1 MFVLFFILIQ
11 SNITSLFGIQASS
24 LKALSDTTG
33 PATSELGRTDSVSQ
47 KDSLPTESDN
57 TEASHQAGSVI
68 STDSLQSP
76 LAQDTLVI
84 PTITSDTTDKSL
96 KKDTSALARLPN
108 RQVLPDTLSND
119 TIILP
124 DSLSNDTNSLA
135 FSDTVYKDT
144 TTPVFP
150 DTIPLLKAS
159 DILLKEVSGFETESE
174 ISFSNKTSRPGG
186 ESFIVNYETKD
197 SILVRLKAT
206 PLSELYNNMMLSGF
220 KSTYSEI
227 FIAGAQKSRGTGLI
241 KDIELPINFPKPI
254 AGIIGQGGK
263 LDVSGSQRVEL
274 GGSKPKNFDY
284 KPTEQTHESW
294 FPNLQMKQHL
304 TVDLKGTI
312 GEKVNVYI
320 NHDSEREFELDNT
333 IKLEYKGDEDE
344 IIQSINAGNTEL
356 SLPGVLLIGG
366 STPHKG
372 LFGIKSQAKIGP
384 LNLTTIA
391 SREATEN
398 QSTTWAG
405 GGKTSQEIK
414 IEDIDFVKSRFFAL
428 LPPEYV
434 KSLADRHDI
443 YSGNVN
449 LLPRQILDFKVY
461 RSKEEPTAQ
470 DQTRAGTAFDIA
482 INPTI
487 PDTSLQYRFVQELE
501 NSFFLLD
508 TAGIG
513 GSTPRLPI
521 LQLNYSLYSGD
532 LLAIRWAYVNRLG
545 ETVTVGTYDSTQ
557 TISIQNTQVIK
568 KDRHL
573 GPADTAYASWWYE
586 LKNIYSLGSDSLD
599 LTNFDIKIYKHSYGG
614 GVDEEIDPTH
624 NNKPYITLLGIKDTL
639 RNLVN
644 GRLDTRY
651 GLIVFPQN
659 FPFIDTVLT
668 DKDSIYNKP
677 DLSPD
682 KVQPKY
688 YIWVQYK
695 GTTRDYSLG
704 MMNIMPGSEVIKV
717 GDITLKSG
725 EDYDIDYDIGHI
737 TFKTPLVDNPNAK
750 ISANFQYVP
759 FFQAA
764 SKNLL
769 GMRGETKI
777 GENAQLSSAF
787 IYYSTSSF
795 DTRPRLGSEPTK
807 ILLGELVGS
816 ASYKPDFLT
825 KLADGLPLVNASAP
839 SSFTIQG
846 NVGTSLPNA
855 NTKGDVYIDDMEG
868 AKSSTSLGVTRSD
881 WIFGS
886 KPTGTEDNNFA
897 HPQWYNPHDNLP
909 DTILYPNLSD
919 QKRKDTRTY
928 LVLRTPTDSWR
939 YGNMTDSCWTTLQT
953 CLSERGMSFA
963 EEQYVEIW
971 VKGNSGKL
979 HLDIGSYIPEDAM
992 RRNSNGQLMGRG
1004 TLDTEDKNGDQ
1015 LRGSDEDVG
1024 LDGVAGTD
1032 GENIP
1037 GDEWNDDWAYDSKY
1051 PDDYSHINGTEGNGN
1066 LDGEDLDKDSTL
1078 DDQSDFFTYSID
1090 LSNPQSSQ
1098 YHIDERSEWHF
1109 FRIPLTAFE
1118 TNKVGVPQWEYIRYS
1133 RLWIEQI
1140 SPGYEVAIA
1149 ALDVVGNKWKH
1160 KGSDNV
1166 TISTKNT
1173 NEDPDYNANPAPV
1186 KREKD
1191 SYGRLEQEQSL
1202 VLKYENLLN
1211 TEGSCYTTYSVP
1223 RSFIQYKN
1231 FSFWTRG
1238 TGNAQL
1244 FIRLIGDNFNF
1255 YEYRDSTN
1263 TSWEEKQID
1272 FEAMAQLKL
1281 TRSLDTS
1288 TVDTCIDG
1296 HRYIIHG
1303 NPTITNISRI
1313 ELGVIADS
1321 NKSDSGEVYFDELR
1335 LSNVKRD
1342 VGVAGTIG
1350 LTCGISDFASL
1361 NLSYTSTSPYF
1372 KSLAAF
1378 SSEAGRMA
1386 TNSQKTIGFNGSL
1399 KADRFLP
1406 AAWGFSL
1413 PINFGITNGTSTPV
1427 HKDDI
1432 LLNSLEQKKQT
1443 SLNKQRNFGLS
1454 NISKTGSKNPFL
1466 RLTLDNLKGAFNYS
1480 DNASNLPT
1488 QIDSSFTH
1496 TSSASYGYSPNLP
1509 ALKIKNLAF
1518 NYFPQSVN
1526 IGGSYTHSEARKY
1539 TILEKIDTLT
1549 HTTKLDTIY
1558 DKYTVPGA
1566 QTFLWNRGITYK
1578 PINPLLLNYSS
1589 NHTKNLY
1596 FDRKDKEIGMNE
1608 HIGVGFNPSLFGIIS
1623 PGISY
1628 SAAYA
1633 EDHSKMLDSV
1643 RNVGTTNSIT
1653 YTLPVNLYKIITL
1666 GTKIRNE
1673 KLDSLA
1679 KPLSFN
1685 WSLIQIEKLVGT
1697 LQNPSLSYSIGK
1709 GNNFYSLIDRPSYKY
1724 RWGFEENPDTRIAS
1738 DSIDHSSFFN
1748 QTKSYGITGVGIS
1761 MKNISLRGS
1770 ASKTL
1775 SDNGKSG
1782 SNITTSSQTQYPNF
1796 SVDIGNIE
1804 KFFLFKKLFNSF
1816 NASYTYALN
1825 TSESGAKATLTS
1837 APILTSIS
1845 KNINTSYE
1853 VNGEFK
1859 DKTGARASINFN
1871 KGREEL
1877 KTETGNITA
1886 SQKISY
1892 SISVNRSINA
1902 SEGIKFPGLYNVKLK
1917 SSLDASVTTDLNFET
1932 KENAVTNEKKIDTK
1946 SIKVSPALNYNFSES
1961 ITGGATAFYTQQWSK
1976 IGYGGNLRDVGL
1988 KFSVTFTF

>member
-1 MFVLFFILIQ
+1 MFVLFFILVQ
-11 SNITSLFGIQASS
+11 SNITSGS
-24 LKALSDTTG
+24 KAPSDTSRQVG
-33 PATSELGRTDSVSQ
+33 TDSTYIFP
-47 KDSLPTESDN
+47 KDTSI
-57 TEASHQAGSVI
+57 I

-84 PTITSDTTDKSL
+84 PRIISDTTN
-96 KKDTSALARLPN
+96 KKDTNTLVSPDTLLN
-108 RQVLPDTLSND
+108 DTTVLVLPDTS
-119 TIILP
+119 I
-124 DSLSNDTNSLA
+124 NDTNALA

-144 TTPVFP
+144 TTPIFP

-159 DILLKEVSGFETESE
+159 DILLQEVSGFETESE
-174 ISFSNKTSRPGG
+174 ISFSDETARPGSK
-186 ESFIVNYETKD
+186 SFIITYETKD
-197 SILVRLKAT
+197 SIFVRLKAT
-206 PLSELYNNMMLSGF
+206 PLSELYENMMLSGF
-220 KSTYSEI
+220 NSTYSAI
-227 FIAGAQKSRGTGLI
+227 FNAETQKSRGTGLI
-241 KDIELPINFPKPI
+241 KDIDLPINFPKPI

-274 GGSKPKNFDY
+274 GGNKSKNFDL
-284 KPTEQTHESW
+284 KPNEQTHESW
-294 FPNLQMKQHL
+294 FPNLTMKQHL

-384 LNLTTIA
+384 LSLTTIA

-398 QSTTWAG
+398 QSTTWSG
-405 GGKTSQEIK
+405 GGKTTQEIK
-414 IEDIDFVKSRFFAL
+414 IEDVDFVKARFFAL
-428 LPPEYV
+428 LPPKYV
-434 KSLADRHDI
+434 KSLTDRHDI
-443 YSGNVN
+443 YSGNFDF
-449 LLPRQILDFKVY
+449 LPQQILDFKVY
-461 RSKEEPTAQ
+461 RNKKDQTAQ
-470 DQTRAGTAFDIA
+470 DATRAGTAFDIP
-482 INPTI
+482 IDSTV
-487 PDTSLQYRFVQELE
+487 PDTSLTNDYRFVQELE
-501 NSFFLLD
+501 NSFFILD

-513 GSTPRLPI
+513 NNLRLPI
-521 LQLNYSLYSGD
+521 LHLNYSLYSED
-532 LLAIRWAYVNRLG
+532 LLAVRWTYKDRNDSIY
-545 ETVTVGTYDSTQ
+545 TVGTYDSTQ
-557 TISIQNTQVIK
+557 ATSIQNAQVIK
-568 KDRHL
+568 RDLHQ
-573 GPADTAYASWWYE
+573 GPADTSYVSWWYE
-586 LKNIYSLGSDSLD
+586 LKNRYSLGSDSLD
-599 LTNFDIKIYKHSYGG
+599 LTNFNIKIYKHSYGG
-614 GVDEEIDPTH
+614 GVDEEIDP
-624 NNKPYITLLGIKDTL
+624 NNDNKPYATLLGLKDTL
-639 RNLVN
+639 GNLKNVI
-644 GRLDTRY
+644 DTRY
-651 GLIVFPQN
+651 GGLIVFPQN

-668 DKDSIYNKP
+668 SKDPIYNKP

-688 YIWVQYK
+688 YIWMQYK

-717 GDITLKSG
+717 GGVLLKSG

-737 TFKTPLVDNPNAK
+737 TFKTPLVDNPNAN
-750 ISANFQYVP
+750 ISADFQYVP

-777 GENAQLSSAF
+777 GETGQLSSAF
-787 IYYSTSSF
+787 IYYSTNSF

-846 NVGTSLPNA
+846 NVGTSLPDA
-855 NTKGDVYIDDMEG
+855 NTKGEVYIDDMEG
-868 AKSSTSLGVTRSD
+868 AKSSTSLGVTRGD
-881 WIFGS
+881 WILGS
-886 KPTGTEDNNFA
+886 KPTGIDENGFA
-897 HPQWYNPHDNLP
+897 HPQWYNPDNLP
-909 DTILYPNLSD
+909 DTVLYPNLSE
-919 QKRKDTRTY
+919 QKRKDTRPY
-928 LVLRTPTDSWR
+928 LVLKIPSSDSWR
-939 YGNMTDSCWTTLQT
+939 YGTTTPCWTTLQT
-953 CLSERGMSFA
+953 CLSERGMNFA

-971 VKGNSGKL
+971 VKGDSGKL

-992 RRNSNGQLMGRG
+992 RRDVNGHLRGRD
-1004 TLDTEDKNGDQ
+1004 TLNTEDTNGD
-1015 LRGSDEDVG
+1015 RIFSTAKDVG

-1032 GENIP
+1032 GNNIS
-1037 GDEWNDDWAYDSKY
+1037 GDDGNDDWAYDPKY
-1051 PDDYSHINGTEGNGN
+1051 PYDYSHINGTEGNGN

-1078 DDQSDFFTYSID
+1078 DDQSDFFTYSVD
-1090 LSNPQSSQ
+1090 LSNPQSDSC
-1098 YHIDERSEWHF
+1098 HIDERSGWHF

-1118 TNKVGVPQWEYIRYS
+1118 TNKVGAPQWEYIRYS

-1166 TISTKNT
+1166 TVATKNT

-1211 TEGSCYTTYSVP
+1211 IEGSCYTTYSVP

-1238 TGNAQL
+1238 TGDAQL

-1255 YEYRDSTN
+1255 YEYRDSISTN
-1263 TSWEEKQID
+1263 WEEIKID
-1272 FEAMAQLKL
+1272 FDAMAQLKL
-1281 TRSLDTS
+1281 TRDLGDTS
-1288 TVDTCIDG
+1288 TIISSDG
-1296 HRYIIHG
+1296 HFRICG
-1303 NPTITNISRI
+1303 DPSITNVSRI

-1321 NKSDSGEVYFDELR
+1321 SKFYSGEIYFDELR
-1335 LSNVKRD
+1335 LSNVRRD
-1342 VGVAGTIG
+1342 VGVAGTVG

-1386 TNSQKTIGFNGSL
+1386 TNSQKTVVFNGGF

-1413 PINFGITNGTSTPV
+1413 PINFGITNGTSAPI

-1432 LLNSLEQKKQT
+1432 LLNSFEQKKET
-1443 SLNKQRNFGLS
+1443 SLNKQRSFGLS

-1488 QIDSSFTH
+1488 RIDSSSTH

-1509 ALKIKNLAF
+1509 VLKIKNFAF
-1518 NYFPQSVN
+1518 TYFPKLLS

-1539 TILEKIDTLT
+1539 TIIERTDTLN

-1566 QTFLWNRGITYK
+1566 QTFLWNRGIEYK
-1578 PINPLLLNYSS
+1578 PINPLSFSYSS
-1589 NHTKNLY
+1589 NHTKDLY
-1596 FDRKDKEIGMNE
+1596 FDRKDKEIEMNE
-1608 HIGVGFNPSLFGIIS
+1608 HVGVGFNPSLFGIIS
-1623 PGISY
+1623 PGVSY
-1628 SAAYA
+1628 SAGYG

-1643 RNVGTTNSIT
+1643 RNVSTTNSIT

-1666 GTKIRNE
+1666 GTKVRNE

-1697 LQNPSLSYSIGK
+1697 LQNPSLSYSISK
-1709 GNNFYSLIDRPSYKY
+1709 GNTFFSLIDRPSYKY
-1724 RWGFEENPDTRIAS
+1724 RWGFEERPDTRIAS
-1738 DSIDHSSFFN
+1738 DLVDHSSLFN
-1748 QTKSYGITGVGIS
+1748 QTKSYGVTGIGIS
-1761 MKNISLRGS
+1761 IKNISLRGS
-1770 ASKTL
+1770 ASRTL
-1775 SDNGKSG
+1775 SDNAKSG
-1782 SNITTSSQTQYPNF
+1782 SNITTSCQTQYPNF
-1796 SVDIGNIE
+1796 SFDIGNIE

-1816 NASYTYALN
+1816 NAGYTYALN
-1825 TSESGAKATLTS
+1825 TSESGSKVAINSVPVLTS
-1837 APILTSIS
+1837 TSENT
-1845 KNINTSYE
+1845 NISYE
-1853 VNGEFK
+1853 INGEFK
-1859 DKTGARASINFN
+1859 DKTGARASINVA

-1877 KTETGNITA
+1877 RTETGNIIA

-1892 SISVNRSINA
+1892 SFSLNRSINV
-1902 SEGIKFPGLYNVKLK
+1902 SNGIKFPGLYNVKLK
-1917 SSLDASVTTDLNFET
+1917 SNLDAKVTTDFSIDT
-1932 KENAVTNEKKIDTK
+1932 QENAVTKEKKRDMK
-1946 SIKVSPALNYNFSES
+1946 SIKVSPQLNYNFSES
-1961 ITGGATAFYTQQWSK
+1961 VTGGATAFYTQQWSK
-1976 IGYGGNLRDVGL
+1976 IGAGGNLRDVGIN
-1988 KFSVTFTF
+1988 FSVEFAF